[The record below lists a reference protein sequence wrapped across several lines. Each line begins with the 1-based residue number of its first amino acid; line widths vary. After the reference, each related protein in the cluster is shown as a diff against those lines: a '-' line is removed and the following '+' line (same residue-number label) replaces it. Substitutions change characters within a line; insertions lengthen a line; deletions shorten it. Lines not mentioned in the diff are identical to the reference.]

1 MQRLGSPELM
11 AAYHARIAGDHDYEI
26 TAEILDTEEHVV
38 GPAQLIDGQIDIV
51 RDTAV
56 RRIARVTL
64 SDPDRTLGL
73 DSSSVFAGS
82 AAANRMLRIRHTVDV
97 PGFGDVTC
105 TPFVGP
111 ILKPSRNGATLDIEA
126 HEKTHL
132 AITGEQPYTVPRGM
146 NAMAAVRAI
155 MHDRYGETRFRLPSG
170 VRYRLRRPYSVSWPD
185 ESSGWVR
192 VQQICHAAGLHAY
205 YSCDGYLTAAPAR
218 STPVLEFGGDGV
230 PITQAP
236 AADVDF
242 TQIVNYSRVEA
253 DKIIV
258 VRKLEPSS
266 THPFSPGVLG
276 RNGIPRHLAS
286 LTEISGPGAAPQ
298 RPGSK
303 HRPASKSEWAKYAQD
318 VEKYDAATRAITSK
332 ATAIAQARLDEGL
345 SQEVNLNLATVPV
358 FHLDYNDPIRI
369 TTTEGSQVIRFTEG
383 SIPLVTGDMTI
394 GIVRQIA
401 RPGRI
406 RV

>member
-1 MQRLGSPELM
+1 
-11 AAYHARIAGDHDYEI
+11 
-26 TAEILDTEEHVV
+26 
-38 GPAQLIDGQIDIV
+38 
-51 RDTAV
+51 
-56 RRIARVTL
+56 
-64 SDPDRTLGL
+64 
-73 DSSSVFAGS
+73 
-82 AAANRMLRIRHTVDV
+82 VDV
-97 PGFGDVTC
+97 PGFGEVTC

-132 AITGEQPYTVPRGM
+132 AITGAQPYTVPRGM
-146 NAMAAVRAI
+146 NAMTAVRAI
-155 MHDRYGETRFRLPSG
+155 MYDRYGETRFKLPSG
-170 VRYRLRRPYSVSWPD
+170 VRFRLRRPYSVSWPD
-185 ESSGWVR
+185 ETSGWAR
-192 VQQICHAAGLHAY
+192 VQQICNAAGLHAY
-205 YSCDGYLTAAPAR
+205 YTCDGYMAARAQPT
-218 STPVLEFGGDGV
+218 TPVIEFGGDGV

-266 THPFSPGVLG
+266 PHPFSPGVLG
-276 RNGIPRHLAS
+276 RNGIPRHLPS
-286 LTEISGPGAAPQ
+286 LTEMSGPGPAPV

-303 HRPASKSEWAKYAQD
+303 HRKASKAEWTKYTQD
-318 VEKYDAATRAITSK
+318 VEKFDSTTRAITSK

-345 SQEVNLNLATVPV
+345 SQEVNLTLAAIPV
-358 FHLDYNDPIRI
+358 FHLDSGDPIRI
-369 TTTEGSQVIRFTEG
+369 TTSEGSQVVRFTEG
-383 SIPLVTGDMTI
+383 SIPLVTGDMSI
-394 GIVRQIA
+394 GIIRQVA